1 MSGNFNGQIIGK
13 AVDRIWSPTGELLS
27 IIQAPLS
34 VSALG
39 NNSLVAAQAGKQIYV
54 CGLFLVTAGAVTVE
68 FRSGA
73 TTSIT
78 GVMSFAANQQLVL
91 PFSDVSWFN
100 TNVGEALTVQ
110 LSAAVSVTGGIKYV
124 IF

>member
-13 AVDRIWSPTGELLS
+13 AVDRIWSPSGELLP

-34 VSALG
+34 VAALG

-54 CGLFLVTAGAVTVE
+54 CGLFFVTAGAVTVE
-68 FRSGA
+68 FRSGT

-78 GVMSFAANQQLVL
+78 GVMSFTANQQLVL